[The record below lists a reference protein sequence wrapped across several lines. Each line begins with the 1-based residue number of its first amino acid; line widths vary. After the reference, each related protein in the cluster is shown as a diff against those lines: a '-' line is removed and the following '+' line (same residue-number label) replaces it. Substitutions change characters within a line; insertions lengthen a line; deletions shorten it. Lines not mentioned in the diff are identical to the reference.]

1 MEMQLTI
8 TIDPVEFRNQRELL
22 FQLAGCLASADGVE
36 GLISLTDNIADAMSA
51 AGETRHE
58 VGAASTEVCYECGHS
73 VAWGSGKF
81 VNRIPADMPAGQ
93 ENWSKAPHGEW
104 LCAECHDREEDD

>member
-22 FQLAGCLASADGVE
+22 FHHAHIDGGDGIE
-36 GLISLTDNIADAMSA
+36 GLISLTDHIADAMSA

-58 VGAASTEVCYECGHS
+58 VGG
-73 VAWGSGKF
+73 
-81 VNRIPADMPAGQ
+81 
-93 ENWSKAPHGEW
+93 
-104 LCAECHDREEDD
+104 AE

>member
-58 VGAASTEVCYECGHS
+58 VGGDE
-73 VAWGSGKF
+73 
-81 VNRIPADMPAGQ
+81 
-93 ENWSKAPHGEW
+93 
-104 LCAECHDREEDD
+104 